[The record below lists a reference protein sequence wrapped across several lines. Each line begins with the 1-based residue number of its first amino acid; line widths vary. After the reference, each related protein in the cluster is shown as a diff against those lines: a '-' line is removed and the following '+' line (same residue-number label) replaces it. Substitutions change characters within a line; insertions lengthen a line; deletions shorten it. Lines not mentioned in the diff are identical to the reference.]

1 MSVQTVLEK
10 LTAHNAGIIG
20 CLATHGSQLHRNLPA
35 RYELLDSDSIA
46 ERVNLMF
53 DATEQ
58 LETEHDGFDQLFLEY
73 ESHALYARR
82 LDDGVLILITEPM
95 ERAQFKKAKVGVNLF
110 LKPLKKALAETP
122 FAPVKPQAEE
132 PVEEE
137 KPAGVI
143 GRMYRG
149 VRY

>member
-1 MSVQTVLEK
+1 M
-10 LTAHNAGIIG
+10 
-20 CLATHGSQLHRNLPA
+20 ATHGSQIHRNLPP
-35 RYELLDSDSIA
+35 RYELLDTDSIA

-58 LETEHDGFDQLFLEY
+58 LETEHDSFDQLFLEY

-82 LDDGVLILITEPM
+82 LDDGILILVTEPM

-122 FAPVKPQAEE
+122 FAPVEPQPE
-132 PVEEE
+132 PPTED
-137 KPAGVI
+137 PPPSGGMI
-143 GRMYRG
+143 HRMYRG